1 MPDRRLG
8 HAEVPAGNDLRRP
21 VVQEPS
27 RQENHPAEGSLE
39 AMSAV
44 LTPKPGISAAEW
56 ALRVK
61 LAAAYRVADHLGWS
75 ELIYT
80 HISVRVPGPE
90 HHFLIN
96 PYGLR
101 FDEITASGLVKV
113 NDRGE
118 TVGQQEYSANK
129 AGFIIHSAIHMARED
144 AQCVWHMHTLAGMAV
159 SAQDEGLLPIHM
171 YSHNFFERLSYHDF
185 EGPSMR
191 LEERERLVKSLGPKN
206 QALMLRNHGLLTVGQ
221 TVPEAFIRYWRLNRS
236 CEIQLAAQSARLR
249 LPSSAVC
256 EASYQMGEEFLTDQ
270 APLGQLEFDALARKL
285 DASYKN

>member
-1 MPDRRLG
+1 
-8 HAEVPAGNDLRRP
+8 
-21 VVQEPS
+21 
-27 RQENHPAEGSLE
+27 
-39 AMSAV
+39 MSAV
-44 LTPKPGISAAEW
+44 LAPRSTVSPSVDPSEW
-56 ALRVK
+56 ALRVQ
-61 LAAAYRVADHLGWS
+61 LAGAYRVAHELGWS

-80 HISVRVPGPE
+80 HISARVPGPE

-101 FDEITASGLVKV
+101 FDEVTASSLVKV

-118 TVGQQEYSANK
+118 PVGPQEYSANK

-159 SAQDEGLLPIHM
+159 SAQEDGLLPAHM
-171 YSHNFFERLSYHDF
+171 YSHNFWKRLSYHDF

-191 LEERERLVKSLGPKN
+191 LDERARLVSSLGSEN
-206 QALMLRNHGLLTVGQ
+206 QALILRNHGLLAVGR
-221 TVPEAFIRYWRLNRS
+221 TIPEAFIRFWRLNRA
-236 CEIQLAAQSARLR
+236 CEIQLAAQAAKLRVPSAE
-249 LPSSAVC
+249 VC

-270 APLGQLEFDALARKL
+270 APLGQLEFDSILRKIERS